1 MNNILKR
8 FVLACLCITGCGK
21 IYENKESSIDSDN
34 EESCNRVIL
43 DKVDPETYKIRK

>member
-1 MNNILKR
+1 MNNFVKR
-8 FVLACLCITGCGK
+8 FILACLCITGCSK
-21 IYENKESSIDSDN
+21 IDENKKPHIDNDN